1 MTTLQVWSEFF
12 TEHEKVNIV
21 QLEDK
26 SFWFQFSHLC
36 KMLEYKNPT
45 VALQTHCE
53 DYEIRK
59 MDTGQHEKVN
69 FVSESGFYSLVLGS
83 QKPKAKQ
90 FKKWICTDVL
100 PKLRASGAY
109 IMPNTT
115 SEQLQAALN
124 EIVALNDKVASSN
137 RRALQWHEELDRFKL
152 GHRTIRQFLHDC
164 TTSFDKEG
172 SGCLLYEL
180 YGVFRHWSNT
190 MYMIKAVKPEH
201 FKQMLHEMYGDPVI
215 FDGDGRWPGLKI
227 KSQYRSIASRSLP
240 IKDLT

>member
-1 MTTLQVWSEFF
+1 MNPIMVIEENFGSTVRFHYLPDTDKFYAHGSDLAKVLQFTNPSDALSRNVFSEYRFKIAAGVGQPSWYLS
-12 TEHEKVNIV
+12 EPGIY
-21 QLEDK
+21 QLLFASK
-26 SFWFQFSHLC
+26 H
-36 KMLEYKNPT
+36 
-45 VALQTHCE
+45 
-53 DYEIRK
+53 
-59 MDTGQHEKVN
+59 
-69 FVSESGFYSLVLGS
+69 
-83 QKPKAKQ
+83 PKAVEFQ
-90 FKKWICTDVL
+90 RWVFEEIL

-109 IMPNTT
+109 IMPNAT

-124 EIVALNDKVASSN
+124 EIVALNDKVACSN

>member
-100 PKLRASGAY
+100 PKLRASGVY
-109 IMPNTT
+109 IMPNAT

-164 TTSFDKEG
+164 TKSDKED

-180 YGVFRHWSNT
+180 YGVFQHWSNT
-190 MYMIKAVKPEH
+190 MYMIQAVKPEH
-201 FKQMLHEMYGDPVI
+201 MNYPTLLRE
-215 FDGDGRWPGLKI
+215 DGVSKFPSSKECFLRFFEPSCRI
-227 KSQYRSIASRSLP
+227 PPQ
-240 IKDLT
+240 